1 MYCTIPKVGTTTWKN
16 VFGNLRRLKENSF
29 ENIHQWDLW
38 HRLSAYSEKG
48 RRKRIDTYFKFVFVR
63 EPFIRLISAF
73 KDKFLGLDK
82 WYTSREAREGIT
94 KAYRPQDFD
103 PNGDNNVT
111 FAEFVQYFSNNV
123 SRNAYWR
130 EYEKLCHPCFINY
143 DFIGHLETMK
153 EDAPLALKLAGID
166 SRVTFPPIHESTYN
180 CEVLEYFSKVPP
192 EYITRLGEVYR
203 RDFDMF
209 GYDYLS
215 HVRPLLIGIGN
226 ENRSSTQS

>member
-1 MYCTIPKVGTTTWKN
+1 M
-16 VFGNLRRLKENSF
+16 
-29 ENIHQWDLW
+29 Q
-38 HRLSAYSEKG
+38 
-48 RRKRIDTYFKFVFVR
+48 
-63 EPFIRLISAF
+63 
-73 KDKFLGLDK
+73 
-82 WYTSREAREGIT
+82 
-94 KAYRPQDFD
+94 
-103 PNGDNNVT
+103 
-111 FAEFVQYFSNNV
+111 
-123 SRNAYWR
+123 
-130 EYEKLCHPCFINY
+130 
-143 DFIGHLETMK
+143 

-215 HVRPLLIGIGN
+215 HVRPLLIGN